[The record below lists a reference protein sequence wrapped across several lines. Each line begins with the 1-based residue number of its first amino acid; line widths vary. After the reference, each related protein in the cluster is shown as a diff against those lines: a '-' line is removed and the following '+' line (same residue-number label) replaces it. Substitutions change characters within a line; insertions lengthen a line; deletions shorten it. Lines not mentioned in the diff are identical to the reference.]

1 MPRIP
6 GTVLLVG
13 SIYRELENWS
23 TEEIFTHCAQALGDR
38 ASMLPDGE
46 PGDRQWWVTFL
57 AYRVMYAHPDM
68 EVVTRP
74 DPGLEYLDRDIQKGQ
89 TEEHWLPT
97 SYLDMWRLKVKDCVT
112 QLTFPELGYARDA
125 KESYAIFSKLRDG
138 GVIAKETRFQV
149 CLPLTE
155 SAMRQYVTNQKDY
168 TLVWDAFDAAMKR
181 ELGLLLDA
189 VPAEDLCIQWD
200 AACETCGAAGNESFS
215 DYPGKEWQA
224 DGTPIERFRDSLAS
238 LSPAIPDD
246 VWLGVHLCYGSLG
259 HKFAVE
265 LTDMSVSV
273 ELANMCARDTGRRLD
288 FIHMPVSGKPER
300 QTDTFYAPL
309 ADLEVDADTRLY
321 FGMVKYDGGVAGTLE
336 RAARVREHVPDFGIG
351 TACGFARRPN
361 QQDLDTLLR
370 IHAEAADKLS

>member
-1 MPRIP
+1 MQRIT
-6 GTVLLVG
+6 GNVLLVG
-13 SIYRELENWS
+13 SIYRETENWS
-23 TEEIFTHCAQALGDR
+23 VEETFTHCAQALGNR

-57 AYRVMYAHPDM
+57 AYRVMYPHPDL

-74 DPGLEYLDRDIQKGQ
+74 DPGLEYLDRDIKSGE

-97 SYLDMWRLKVKDCVT
+97 SYLDMWRFKARDGVT
-112 QLTFPELGYARDA
+112 QITFPELGYARDA
-125 KESYAIFSKLRDG
+125 KNSYETFKQLRDR
-138 GVIAKETRFQV
+138 GVIPADTRFQV

-168 TLVWDAFDAAMKR
+168 ALVWNAFDEAMKR
-181 ELGLLLDA
+181 ELEYLLDA
-189 VPAEDLCIQWD
+189 VPAHDLCIQWD

-224 DGTPIERFRDSLAS
+224 DGTPITRFRDSLAS

-265 LTDMSVSV
+265 L
-273 ELANMCARDTGRRLD
+273 
-288 FIHMPVSGKPER
+288 
-300 QTDTFYAPL
+300 
-309 ADLEVDADTRLY
+309 
-321 FGMVKYDGGVAGTLE
+321 
-336 RAARVREHVPDFGIG
+336 
-351 TACGFARRPN
+351 
-361 QQDLDTLLR
+361 
-370 IHAEAADKLS
+370 